1 MPTRPFTDISG
12 IIPTNPVK
20 NGAAVVT
27 TTFTGRHSLIGTYAS
42 SGVNGSTTI
51 ESYNTYIKNT
61 PTITDIATKYG
72 NRFYNGTFVQ
82 LVGDQTI
89 IGG

>member
-12 IIPTNPVK
+12 IISANPVK

-42 SGVNGSTTI
+42 SGTTGNTI
-51 ESYNTYIKNT
+51 ESYNTYIKNI
-61 PTITDIATKYG
+61 PTITDIAAKYG
-72 NRFYNGTFVQ
+72 NRFHNGIFV
-82 LVGDQTI
+82 VISGS
-89 IGG
+89 

>member
-12 IIPTNPVK
+12 IIPANPVK

-42 SGVNGSTTI
+42 SGINGNI
-51 ESYNTYIKNT
+51 ESFNTYIKNI
-61 PTITDIATKYG
+61 PTITDIASKYG
-72 NRFYNGTFVQ
+72 NRFHNGIFV
-82 LVGDQTI
+82 VISGS
-89 IGG
+89 